1 MKVEIPFVYQ
11 VNYKKPRMPSWSHSD
26 ILCSA
31 AVDIVDIP
39 AADAPVV
46 HVVSDESAGVKG
58 YSHSS
63 TTTTVSKFHVPGGDC
78 LIRKHGD
85 QHYASRFPVDE
96 IAKWRGNREFDP
108 FAVEIGLRTG
118 DSEFKRTL
126 DTKIE
131 GTRAVS
137 LDVFHAKE
145 GEVKKFSSERA
156 MTDRY
161 IHMLSGQFAVIDGV
175 LYEKVRE
182 PVVSAVLQP
191 GGSLSVYIEE
201 AISPT
206 LTRFQK
212 GEWRGAPGERI
223 RFGLDEFD
231 RAMKVSARLAVQN
244 KLTLAVH
251 ARVKQASPTE
261 VRFRGD
267 HEYLFSAA
275 KGVAGQLRSAVAY
288 MTESAG
294 MAVLDAANLLAVH
307 DRLTPSALAAVRRM
321 EAELRTYFAG
331 DHQAPPTQDTMHD
344 YDLRQAFGGGWKW
357 KLDRL
362 TDALAHWDARDDIG
376 LEWFDKTLDAL
387 PVYDYPRR
395 AYEVSSLTDMD
406 KLAMRWEGGLP
417 SELAMADPEVS
428 AIVVVEDF
436 EEFRPLAAMVY
447 DRNNLMLPPQVFG
460 NPDPQTVASEVVLA
474 STFVQSA
481 KVEAA
486 HSLSLSSGEGPSFR
500 P

>member
-31 AVDIVDIP
+31 KVDIVDISP
-39 AADAPVV
+39 ADAPVV
-46 HVVSDESAGVKG
+46 HVVSDESSGVRG
-58 YSHSS
+58 YSHG
-63 TTTTVSKFHVPGGDC
+63 TPTTVSKFHVPGGDC
-78 LIRKHGD
+78 VIRKHGD

-96 IAKWRGNREFDP
+96 IAKWRGDREFDP
-108 FAVEIGLRTG
+108 FAVEIGLRAG
-118 DSEFKRTL
+118 DSEFKAKL

-137 LDVFHAKE
+137 LEAFHANE

-182 PVVSAVLQP
+182 PVVSAVVNP
-191 GGSLSVYIEE
+191 GGLSVYIEE

-212 GEWRGAPGERI
+212 GEWRGAPSERI

-231 RAMKVSARLAVQN
+231 RAMRVAARIAVQN

-275 KGVAGQLRSAVAY
+275 NGVAHQLRNAVAF

-307 DRLTPSALAAVRRM
+307 DRLTPSALAAVRKM
-321 EAELRTYFAG
+321 EAELKTYFAG
-331 DHQAPPTQDTMHD
+331 DHQAPMTQDYHHD
-344 YDLRQAFGGGWKW
+344 YDLRQAFGSGWKW

-362 TDALAHWDARDDIG
+362 TDALAHWDARDDVG
-376 LEWFDKTLDAL
+376 LEWFDRTMDTL

-406 KLAMRWEGGLP
+406 KLALRWEGGLP
-417 SELAMADPEVS
+417 DELVAADPEAS

-447 DRNNLMLPPQVFG
+447 DRNDLLQPPQVFG
-460 NPDPQTVASEVVLA
+460 NPDPQTVGSEVVLA
-474 STFVQSA
+474 NTFVQTA

-486 HSLSLSSGEGPSFR
+486 HSLSLSSGVGASFR